1 MKKYAKPFV
10 PESSKILKDYIDKI
24 SPPMDFPIAD
34 IACGYGR
41 NGAFLVKN
49 IILYYVEIQ
58 IYPLL
63 AT

>member
-41 NGAFLVKN
+41 NGAFLVDRKPR
-49 IILYYVEIQ
+49 LRSV
-58 IYPLL
+58 
-63 AT
+63 